1 MRGWARPLLLHIAS
15 GADFGH
21 CSELAPGGRSRCTE
35 RATRLAKPSE
45 VGAARDVLCSALWGW
60 RRGGL
65 TPPGA
70 ALRSGG
76 TSCKVQSTGL
86 WGVHQIQVTSPSGRP
101 PRVALRV
108 QMAYSPGRLR
118 AKCEWTE
125 PVPGTLAPAEWALGG
140 LATLAVIVA
149 PNDGALA

>member
-1 MRGWARPLLLHIAS
+1 MHGEGNPTGQAK
-15 GADFGH
+15 
-21 CSELAPGGRSRCTE
+21 RSRCCPGS
-35 RATRLAKPSE
+35 AVL
-45 VGAARDVLCSALWGW
+45 GALGLEAGW
-60 RRGGL
+60 SH
-65 TPPGA
+65 TPWA

-125 PVPGTLAPAEWALGG
+125 PVPGTLAPAEWAPGG
-140 LATLAVIVA
+140 LATLAVIIA